1 MIKRVIGI
9 CILVLGVIL
18 GGYFSIYFS
27 AINKPAMLL
36 TLSLL
41 ISFIFLIGIYVLV
54 LDSKERETKK
64 QKKIVLE
71 MIKKTRVAQE
81 RQNYYESLDELR
93 KKRIY

>member
-1 MIKRVIGI
+1 
-9 CILVLGVIL
+9 
-18 GGYFSIYFS
+18 
-27 AINKPAMLL
+27 
-36 TLSLL
+36 
-41 ISFIFLIGIYVLV
+41 V
-54 LDSKERETKK
+54 LDSKERETRK